1 MATDKI
7 LVKVAKNAELKVSEA
22 QTIVKKIVTGTT
34 IRRMSSAAGFNAGTL
49 AGESAGY
56 YLDFTNLTNVPTIL
70 DSGDVLALFETSD
83 IDNLVD
89 SGSGVSIL
97 GPVKVT
103 DHIIP
108 DSDETIDLGSPTNKF
123 RSLYLSAGTLYV
135 GSVSLSDSGGEVILN
150 NVDSAG
156 DIIPNSRKVIATGLL
171 TQITDLTTIATDQVV
186 DTFSLTEFRS
196 VKYLVQL
203 EHDSDSKYHTQ
214 EILLTHNGTNVF
226 LTEYAE
232 VKTDSS
238 LGTFDASIVDSNVTL
253 TLSPSYTNTHFK
265 SKRLSVDA

>member
-22 QTIVKKIVTGTT
+22 QTIVKKIVTGTP
-34 IRRMSSAAGFNAGTL
+34 IRSVTAAGFSANIL
-49 AGESAGY
+49 NGESAGY

-70 DSGDVLALFETSD
+70 DSGDVLALVETTD

-135 GSVSLSDSGGEVILN
+135 GSISLSDSGGEVVLRG
-150 NVDSAG
+150 VDSSG
-156 DIIPNSRKVIATGLL
+156 DILPGTRRVIATGLA

-196 VKYLVQL
+196 VKYIVQL

-238 LGTFDASIVDSNVTL
+238 LGTFDASIVDSSVTL

>member
-22 QTIVKKIVTGTT
+22 QTIVKKIVTGTP
-34 IRRMSSAAGFNAGTL
+34 IRSVTSAGVSANL
-49 AGESAGY
+49 LNGESAGY

-70 DSGDVLALFETSD
+70 DSGDVLALVETTD

-123 RSLYLSAGTLYV
+123 RSLYLAAGTLYI
-135 GSVSLSDSGGEVILN
+135 GSLALGDSSGELIIN
-150 NVDSAG
+150 NIDAEG
-156 DIIPNSRKVIATGLL
+156 NIIADTKKVIATGLL
-171 TQITDLTTIATDQVV
+171 TQTTDLTTIATDQVV
-186 DTFSLTEFRS
+186 DTFPITEFRS
-196 VKYLVQL
+196 VKYTIQL

-238 LGTFDASIVDSNVTL
+238 LGTFDASIVGSNVTL